1 MKYFSFIVFIVLTV
15 GVILP
20 LTALISYMLN
30 LKHFISIP
38 ASERNRGDCITS
50 SLIGLRTICL
60 LELPTDHLVSLKAPS
75 TGRQREIEPNPRL
88 LRTKSAG
95 FYLIFPHL
103 NTVCCIMQCCVI
115 LHILVL
121 YTWYLV
127 PIPSKY
133 GTSIDDTHLIL
144 FNKQGECVIELLNL
158 KSFS

>member
-1 MKYFSFIVFIVLTV
+1 MYFIILLLTLLPWHFPLTTKVFWKLRGSSTSWQQLPFAHKIKMKHFSFIVFIVLTA

-20 LTALISYMLN
+20 LTALISYTLN

-103 NTVCCIMQCCVI
+103 NTVCCIM
-115 LHILVL
+115 
-121 YTWYLV
+121 
-127 PIPSKY
+127 
-133 GTSIDDTHLIL
+133 
-144 FNKQGECVIELLNL
+144 
-158 KSFS
+158 